1 MHIESPLVLVVD
13 DELPALEDMCA
24 FLCEQGYRIE
34 RARDGREALELI
46 HCLHPDAV
54 VLDLMMPVMSGGRVL
69 AALHRE
75 RNDVPV
81 VLVSGVIQAPRFGDT
96 LDFVPKPCDPDA
108 LRQAVARAVT
118 RTRAMSP
125 DATGG

>member
-1 MHIESPLVLVVD
+1 MLAESALVLVVD
-13 DELPALEDMCA
+13 DEAPALEAMCA
-24 FLCEQGYRIE
+24 LLSEDGYRIE

-54 VLDLMMPVMSGGRVL
+54 VLDLMLPVMSGGRVL

-75 RNDVPV
+75 RIEVQV
-81 VLVSGVIQAPRFGDT
+81 VLVSGVIQAPTFGDT
-96 LDFVPKPCDPDA
+96 LDFIPKPCNPEA
-108 LRQAVARAVT
+108 LRQAVARAV
-118 RTRAMSP
+118 RRSSLS